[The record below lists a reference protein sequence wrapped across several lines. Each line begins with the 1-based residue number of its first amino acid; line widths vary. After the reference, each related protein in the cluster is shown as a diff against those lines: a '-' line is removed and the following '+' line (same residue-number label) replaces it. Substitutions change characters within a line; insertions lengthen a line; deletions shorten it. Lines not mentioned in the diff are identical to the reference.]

1 MVVSREV
8 DALNRDVRIILDGNM
23 SPGTPQKII
32 NSSQAI
38 SNRATPNQLT
48 VPEVSNL
55 AEQPLN
61 WGDDDQPEL
70 IQAKKKT
77 ENIEKDVLSSNK
89 IKSDISTE
97 NQNAVEGD
105 FSQNNSNFGQNSLQ
119 NSKDGQ
125 SDDPKDQKQTKRGS
139 MQTPAKNKEILTI
152 NDSHP
157 PFPTIS
163 IVSPQGEKRTAS
175 IDKEG
180 ESEYEQEKTSE
191 TNYSE
196 EYSNDKFI
204 EEKDLQSGESS
215 VNLSDKDSDEDS
227 VSGDQRR
234 ALLEL
239 ERQQEE
245 IAKSELLPFEN
256 NIKSRLYQ
264 LNQELANE
272 EPQKFDRTTKVAFRE
287 DLVQV
292 ISPTEDPQDTN
303 IVRTN
308 KGLKETKDEN
318 LDEEFEPQKDVS
330 DSSLE
335 TVFDMVVERDGH
347 FDLVTP
353 EDMTASAGDA
363 NKRGQSSENE
373 KIRILRSRS
382 RPSSAIT
389 ARSTSPTLRIP
400 QNRPISCPVYHSP
413 YGLTPKQKELARKQ
427 MALHEQVMREEEE
440 TKKIKEKE
448 KKMLNEHAFQCWL
461 RRIQENEQATRKKE
475 ELQKNTQKKDKEDK
489 ENEQKKRNEEMFHKW
504 VQSKYEQRKQEELLK
519 CHEDEERNSFMQPRS
534 QEENDRA
541 YRRWLKRKSQ
551 ETRRQKFLAKQK
563 YRLQQ
568 RLLRRSRL
576 LRNMTWDVYLNNS
589 FRFTDHYGLG

>member
-175 IDKEG
+175 IDKEEG

-245 IAKSELLPFEN
+245 IAKS
-256 NIKSRLYQ
+256 
-264 LNQELANE
+264 
-272 EPQKFDRTTKVAFRE
+272 D
-287 DLVQV
+287 
-292 ISPTEDPQDTN
+292 
-303 IVRTN
+303 

-400 QNRPISCPVYHSP
+400 KNRPISCPVYHSP

>member
-245 IAKSELLPFEN
+245 IAKS
-256 NIKSRLYQ
+256 
-264 LNQELANE
+264 
-272 EPQKFDRTTKVAFRE
+272 D
-287 DLVQV
+287 
-292 ISPTEDPQDTN
+292 
-303 IVRTN
+303 

-400 QNRPISCPVYHSP
+400 KNRPISCPVYHSP